1 MRAVLAETFGSGNFG
16 IGLVFGF
23 GFGFAERDGD
33 FAGVLV
39 AFAEPEAALEEAETA
54 FAFVARFFL
63 AGPAAAFAFSAGGWK
78 AFSLLQLAP
87 NLRQTLLPFLDQCLH
102 TGHCQ

>member
-16 IGLVFGF
+16 IGLVF

-63 AGPAAAFAFSAGGWK
+63 AGPAAAFAFSAE
-78 AFSLLQLAP
+78 AF
-87 NLRQTLLPFLDQCLH
+87 
-102 TGHCQ
+102 

>member
-16 IGLVFGF
+16 IGFGF
-23 GFGFAERDGD
+23 GFGFGLGFAERDGD
-33 FAGVLV
+33 FAGVLL

-63 AGPAAAFAFSAGGWK
+63 AGPVAAFAFSAE
-78 AFSLLQLAP
+78 AF
-87 NLRQTLLPFLDQCLH
+87 
-102 TGHCQ
+102 

>member
-16 IGLVFGF
+16 IGL
-23 GFGFAERDGD
+23 GFAERDGD

-63 AGPAAAFAFSAGGWK
+63 AGPAAAFAFSAE
-78 AFSLLQLAP
+78 AF
-87 NLRQTLLPFLDQCLH
+87 
-102 TGHCQ
+102 